1 MKKIGL
7 QGLKQG
13 RTFVL
18 LKGMTHGSANASW
31 IKTGSEVY
39 PRSILIRDPAIQSQ
53 TSVIM
58 LNVLAIRRLPEAPE
72 PNEVLA
78 RALHLKSVQ
87 NMEYTPKRVSEASK
101 IALPTMEG
109 LCFEKLKQIVYLE
122 ASGNYT
128 VLHFKDKRQVLVCKT
143 LREVELMLPDRAF
156 ARIHRSHTIH
166 LKHLKKYVRGKGG
179 HVLLQN
185 GVTLTVSSG
194 QKEAF
199 LEQLKAYFG

>member
-1 MKKIGL
+1 
-7 QGLKQG
+7 
-13 RTFVL
+13 
-18 LKGMTHGSANASW
+18 
-31 IKTGSEVY
+31 
-39 PRSILIRDPAIQSQ
+39 
-53 TSVIM
+53 M

-78 RALHLKSVQ
+78 RALPLKSVQ